1 MKKILFA
8 LLSLI
13 ALQTNAQKYLTKTGT
28 IKFVSKAPLET
39 IEGVNKSVAS
49 LIDTK
54 AGTLDFIVQI
64 KSFVFDRQLLQEH
77 FNENYMESTKFPKAT
92 FKGKIENINAVNFTK
107 DGEYEAITSGKL
119 TIHGITKDI
128 KQKGKI
134 IIKQGKAVLASSFNV
149 LLADY
154 NIAIPGAVK
163 DKISK
168 EVKIEINCT
177 LEPIK

>member
-1 MKKILFA
+1 
-8 LLSLI
+8 
-13 ALQTNAQKYLTKTGT
+13 
-28 IKFVSKAPLET
+28 
-39 IEGVNKSVAS
+39 
-49 LIDTK
+49 
-54 AGTLDFIVQI
+54 
-64 KSFVFDRQLLQEH
+64 VFDRQLLQEH

-92 FKGKIENINAVNFTK
+92 FKGTIENISAINFAK
-107 DGEYEAITSGKL
+107 DGEYDAITSGKL
-119 TIHGITKDI
+119 TIHGVTKDI

-134 IIKQGKAVLASSFNV
+134 MIKQGKAVLASSFNV